1 MASTVRTISQIILSK
16 LAWIPLLLLSVSS
29 QAWANDKVYQVEF
42 IVFERR
48 GGSLGIDDESWQ
60 KNAQLDYPTRW
71 RRLVDPNEVPMTQ
84 EPEIPSDE
92 FLQTLAQESG
102 QSPAAATQPSS
113 DTSSEYFVYLPAQ
126 QRNLKNTRDAL
137 ARRYRILFHETW
149 LQPMEPVEKATP
161 LILHGGNRY
170 GDHFELQGTLTLGVS
185 RFLHVQTDLWLSEF
199 TTNSYQESPY
209 GVQLPLEPQEQ
220 AEVAPSE
227 TLDSETPELY
237 EYEEVTEP
245 TYLVNQVI
253 TLQQKRRMRSGE
265 LHYLDHP
272 RLAAL
277 IKITPR

>member
-1 MASTVRTISQIILSK
+1 MASTVRTISQITLSK
-16 LAWIPLLLLSVSS
+16 LIWISLILLSFSS
-29 QAWANDKVYQVEF
+29 QTWANGKVYQVEF

-48 GGSLGIDDESWQ
+48 VGGQGIDDESWQ
-60 KNAQLDYPTRW
+60 KNVQLDYPSRW
-71 RRLVDPNEVPMTQ
+71 RRLVDPNEVPTTQ
-84 EPEIPSDE
+84 EPEAPSDE
-92 FLQTLAQESG
+92 FLQTLAQERG
-102 QSPAAATQPSS
+102 QSPTTAAHPS
-113 DTSSEYFVYLPAQ
+113 DRASEYFVYLPAQ

-199 TTNSYQESPY
+199 TTNSYEESSY

-220 AEVAPSE
+220 ADISKDVWESEIPESFEVVA
-227 TLDSETPELY
+227 
-237 EYEEVTEP
+237 EP
-245 TYLVNQVI
+245 AYQVNQVI
-253 TLQQKRRMRSGE
+253 TLRQKRRMRSGE

-277 IKITPR
+277 IKITPQ